1 MTHVF
6 RTRLPRSAFLTG
18 AAALALALPTAAFAQ
33 AADEAQ
39 PATDE
44 PVAEEAI
51 GNEIVVT
58 ATKREQ
64 TLQDVPVA
72 VSVTTAE
79 TIERAQIRDLKDLTS
94 IVPSLRINTLQS
106 SANTNFIIR
115 GFGNGA
121 NNAGIEPSVGVF
133 VDGVYRSRS
142 AAQIGDLPDTQ
153 RVEVL
158 RGPQSTLFGKNAS
171 AGVISIVT
179 QSPKFE
185 LGGNIEASYGN
196 YNAVVVKG
204 VVTGPLSETVA
215 ASLAAG
221 YNKRD
226 GYNRDLATGNR
237 TNERDRWFV
246 RGQLLFAPDN
256 GLRVRIIGDYGKI
269 DENCCGVV
277 NLQTGAATGVLRALG
292 GQVNTPAQRFD
303 KIVYNNF
310 DSTNEIDNYGVS
322 GQIDYEV
329 GPLNFTSITA
339 YRGVDAVTNQDSDFT
354 SSDLLGRN
362 FQDVN
367 IRTFTQEFRVQAN
380 LVDKVNALLG
390 VFYFNE
396 KIDQVNQVNWGTAA
410 RPYAN
415 ALVQGAS
422 GGALN
427 LALLEGTF
435 GQLEALAAGNPAL
448 AGRYVNQF
456 FANGQ
461 GFNERYRLKNE
472 AISIFAQIDIEIADR
487 LTLTGGINYTNDKK
501 NGSTNVVSNDVFA
514 AVNLDDPRYAPF
526 RNQLLLQGGVAQG
539 VGTALNLGRSA
550 TAAEVAAFQ
559 ASAQTNP
566 QIAAA
571 LGQIVA
577 GATAFANANQNNPAA
592 NPLGTFRA
600 FQFFPPFV
608 NLPNAVEPGRVSDDN
623 VSFTARLAYDASDNV
638 NIYASVATGYKAA
651 SINLSRDS
659 RPSPADRTA
668 LIAAGLGV
676 ANLGSGSRLAGAE
689 TTTVYEGGFKGSWPW
704 GSINAAVFYQA
715 IKGFQSNVFVGTGFV
730 LANAGKQSTWG
741 QEIEATLKPVKG
753 LTIGLSGTFLQPKY
767 DDFKLSAF
775 GDASGTTPAGIP
787 KFSGTVSVEYE
798 HELASGDQIIARAD
812 FHHES
817 KVQIVEGLPNFVTTV
832 NGVRNNAAGL
842 AAAVPFTREVNE
854 LNASLTYAMQ
864 NGLELTV
871 WGRNLTDNRYIST
884 IFDSTAQQFSVSGY
898 PNQPRTWGGS
908 VRFRF

>member
-1 MTHVF
+1 MNYS
-6 RTRLPRSAFLTG
+6 TRSNSIRATRAAFWTG
-18 AAALALALPTAAFAQ
+18 AAALALGLPAAAFAQ
-33 AADEAQ
+33 NADEAQ
-39 PATDE
+39 PATDA
-44 PVAEEAI
+44 PAEEATD

-64 TLQDVPVA
+64 TLQEVPIA
-72 VSVTTAE
+72 VSVTTQE
-79 TIERAQIRDLKDLTS
+79 TIERAQIRDLKDLS
-94 IVPSLRINTLQS
+94 SLVPSLRINTLQS

-179 QSPKFE
+179 QSPKFTF
-185 LGGNIEASYGN
+185 GGNVEASYGQ
-196 YNAVVVKG
+196 YNAMVIKG
-204 VVTGPLSETVA
+204 VVTGPLSETIA
-215 ASLAAG
+215 ASFAAG

-226 GYNRDLATGNR
+226 GYNRDLGTGNK
-237 TNERDRWFV
+237 TNERNRWFV
-246 RGQLLFAPDN
+246 RGQLLIAPDN
-256 GLRVRIIGDYGKI
+256 GLKVRIIGDYGKI

-292 GQVNTPAQRFD
+292 GNLNTPAQRFD

-310 DSTNEIDNYGVS
+310 DSTNVVDNYGIS
-322 GQIDYEV
+322 GQIDYEI
-329 GPLNFTSITA
+329 GPLNLTSITA
-339 YRGVDAVTNQDSDFT
+339 YRGLKAVTNQDSDFT
-354 SSDLLGRN
+354 STDLLGRN
-362 FQDVN
+362 AQDLR
-367 IRTFTQEFRVQAN
+367 IKTFTQEFRVSAN

-396 KIDQVNQVNWGTAA
+396 KVDQANQVSWGTAA
-410 RPYAN
+410 RPFAN

-427 LALLEGTF
+427 IALLENTF
-435 GQLEALAAGNPAL
+435 GALEGAPT
-448 AGRYVNQF
+448 RYQNQF
-456 FANGQ
+456 FINGQ
-461 GFNERYRLKNE
+461 GFNETYRLKND
-472 AISIFAQIDIEIADR
+472 AISIFAQVDFEIADR

-501 NGSTNVVSNDVFA
+501 NWSTNVVSNDVFA
-514 AVNLDDPRYAPF
+514 AVNLDAPQYAPF
-526 RNQLLLQGGVAQG
+526 RNQLLYQGALAQQ
-539 VGTALNLGRSA
+539 VGGALGLGRSA
-550 TAAEVAAFQ
+550 TAAEIGGFATNPATNAAFN
-559 ASAQTNP
+559 AIN
-566 QIAAA
+566 
-571 LGQIVA
+571 A
-577 GATAFANANQNNPAA
+577 GSLAFAAANQNNPAA
-592 NPLGTFRA
+592 NPLGAFRG

-608 NLPNAVEPGRVSDDN
+608 NVPNAVEPAKLSDSN
-623 VSFTARLAYDASDNV
+623 VSYTARLAYDASDNV
-638 NIYASVATGYKAA
+638 NVYASVATGYKGA
-651 SINLSRDS
+651 SINLSRDA
-659 RPSPADRTA
+659 RPTVADRA
-668 LIAAGLGV
+668 AIIAAGFGV
-676 ANLGSGSRLAGAE
+676 PNLGSGSRSAGPE
-689 TTTVYEGGFKGSWPW
+689 RTTVYEAGFKGSWPW

-741 QEIEATLKPVKG
+741 QEIDVSLKPAKG

-787 KFSGTVSVEYE
+787 KFSGTVSVQYE
-798 HELASGDQIIARAD
+798 HELNGGDELIFRAD

-817 KVQIVEGLPNFVTTV
+817 KAQIVEGLPNFVTTT
-832 NGVRNNAAGL
+832 NGVRNNQAGL
-842 AAAVPFTREVNE
+842 NAAIPFTREVNE
-854 LNASLTYAMQ
+854 MNAALTYAMQ
-864 NGLELTV
+864 SGLELTI

-884 IFDSTAQQFSVSGY
+884 IFDSPAQQFSVSGY

-908 VRFRF
+908 VRFRW